1 MWFYHEHFKVC
12 SLHLTLATIHTM
24 EFWNDDLVVE
34 SLTEAKEKMLK
45 MHMIWC
51 ILFFMLLVVSPWYPQ
66 LPTASFADCI
76 YRDVSLT
83 GNLESFSSYLPV
95 SSTDQLKNHDC
106 QPSVLLLEFRT
117 WLLHPN
123 SINSNGSI
131 CVAVLKELHNSS

>member
-1 MWFYHEHFKVC
+1 
-12 SLHLTLATIHTM
+12 M

-95 SSTDQLKNHDC
+95 SSTDQLKNHNYWSLALITSILQNHDC